1 MSQEFLIAIGLLL
14 VIVIGVLVIRTVRFR
29 SRQVPVQIVEEPAID
44 PQAHTRLARALQFE
58 TLTKQNP
65 EDLDVNAYRALHEYI
80 GTAFPKVHDT
90 LDRAEI
96 NDLSLLYRWEGE
108 DSDAGPIVLTA
119 HVDVVPVDAPDQWDH
134 PPFSG
139 AVENDY
145 VYGRGALD
153 DKSSALAIF
162 EAMET
167 LIASGYTPRRT
178 VYLGIGH
185 DEEVG
190 GENGAKQI
198 AAHLAEQGVSPSL
211 VIDEGGA
218 ITVGAVPD
226 VTDPVA
232 LVGVAEKGY
241 LSVEIRADG
250 MGGHSSI
257 PPDQT
262 SIDAVTSAV
271 RRLRE
276 NPLTASLSGVT
287 GETLQYIAPE
297 MGTAGK
303 TAFANLWLLRPLI
316 TWALTQDPTTD
327 AAIRTTTAPT
337 ILDAG
342 VKDNVV
348 PSTARAVVNFRIRPS
363 ESVAH
368 VLEHVRTQLDGLPV
382 TVHPQQQGEPT
393 RVSPVDDEW
402 FDLVQRTI
410 REVADGVVVAPFL
423 VPGTTDSRH
432 YASIAEHVY
441 RFAPFC
447 LTEDDK
453 HRIHGINE
461 RISLSDY
468 RTMIAYYMR
477 IVRNADALGAP
488 MSSDGAASRTPSIA
502 AQRKN

>member
-1 MSQEFLIAIGLLL
+1 
-14 VIVIGVLVIRTVRFR
+14 
-29 SRQVPVQIVEEPAID
+29 
-44 PQAHTRLARALQFE
+44 
-58 TLTKQNP
+58 
-65 EDLDVNAYRALHEYI
+65 
-80 GTAFPKVHDT
+80 
-90 LDRAEI
+90 
-96 NDLSLLYRWEGE
+96 
-108 DSDAGPIVLTA
+108 
-119 HVDVVPVDAPDQWDH
+119 
-134 PPFSG
+134 
-139 AVENDY
+139 
-145 VYGRGALD
+145 
-153 DKSSALAIF
+153 
-162 EAMET
+162 
-167 LIASGYTPRRT
+167 

-198 AAHLAEQGVSPSL
+198 AAHLAQNGVSPSL
-211 VIDEGGA
+211 VVDEGGA
-218 ITVGAVPD
+218 ITIGAVPD

-271 RRLRE
+271 RRLRD
-276 NPLTASLSGVT
+276 NPLSASLSGVT

-441 RFAPFC
+441 RFAPFR

-488 MSSDGAASRTPSIA
+488 MSSDGAVSRTPSIA
-502 AQRKN
+502 AQE